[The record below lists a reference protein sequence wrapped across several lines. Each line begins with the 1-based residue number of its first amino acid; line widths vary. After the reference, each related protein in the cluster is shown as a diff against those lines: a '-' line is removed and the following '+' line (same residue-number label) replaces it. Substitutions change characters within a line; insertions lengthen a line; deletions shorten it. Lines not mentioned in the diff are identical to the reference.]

1 MNPDEIYRR
10 LVDTGEDWADKNAAA
25 DLLEESKKAVLAEMV
40 VVLLPNCKSV
50 TEADTRALGSKQYR
64 EYLTAM
70 VAARR
75 AANRA
80 RVTYDSAKTL
90 AELRRTEAATRRAEM
105 QLV

>member
-1 MNPDEIYRR
+1 MNPDQIYRN
-10 LVDTGEDWADKNAAA
+10 LVTAGEEWADMNAAA
-25 DLLEESKKAVLAEMV
+25 DILEESKKPVLSEIT
-40 VVLLPNCKSV
+40 LGHLQTSKSV
-50 TEADTRALGSKQYR
+50 AEADTKAQASKEYR
-64 EYLTAM
+64 EHLKAM